1 MYKVNLKIQIG
12 HLEVKMKN
20 KKNTIIMLLLL
31 LIIVNSSL
39 VYGELAEEKLNLS
52 GESYILIDGDTGR
65 VLMEE
70 NAHKKMPMASTTKIM
85 TALVALEKGNLN
97 DRIRIDDDSVGVEG
111 SSIYLKKGEIITL
124 KDLIYGL
131 MLRSGNDA
139 AVAIGIH
146 IGGTTEEFVNLMNSK
161 AKSIGALNTSFAN
174 PNGLN
179 DENHYSTAYDMALI
193 TKEAFKHDVFAEIV
207 NSKSYTSNRNEN
219 NYFYNKNKTL
229 WEYEGGSGVKTGYT
243 MASGRC
249 LVSSASRNGLNLIS
263 VSLNARDWFN
273 DNYKLFDYGFERY
286 KSYLIFDKG
295 QFMKKIK
302 VSKANREYVN
312 LIAENTLFYPLKEGE
327 KDNIKIDIQ
336 SLEDIELPISKGDVL
351 GSVSVYLDG
360 KLISRE
366 NLISKDTID
375 KESFINRLLNRNR
388 YN

>member
-1 MYKVNLKIQIG
+1 
-12 HLEVKMKN
+12 MKN

-39 VYGELAEEKLNLS
+39 VYGEVAEERLILS

-327 KDNIKIDIQ
+327 NDKIKIDIQ

-375 KESFINRLLNRNR
+375 KEGFINRLLNRNR